1 LGRGYIL
8 LNALI
13 AFSLRQRVLVMAL
26 FVMTFA
32 GGILAF
38 RQLNIEAYPDPTPP
52 MVDVITQSP
61 GLSAEEIERYI
72 TIPIETQTSALR
84 NLNTVRTISLY
95 GLSDVKLQFT
105 FDYTYEEALQ
115 QVLNRLSQL
124 PPLLNSAQPQISP
137 VSPIGEI
144 YRYKLAGTPEHDV
157 RELKTLQDWVLQ
169 RRFRAVPGVID
180 VTGWGGK
187 TKTYELQIDL
197 NKLIAYGITLPQM
210 QQALNNSN
218 INVGGSTINV
228 GPQVAVVRG
237 VGLIR
242 SLDEIRNTML
252 TQVAGVPV
260 IVSDVATVNVSN
272 QPRLGIAGK
281 DNDDDIVQGIVLMR
295 RGEKSMP
302 TIMRVQQEVERINS
316 SHILPSGVRIERI
329 YDRKELIDI
338 TTSTVLH
345 NMVIG
350 ILLIVFLQWVFLG
363 NLRSAV
369 IVGMTIPFALFFAV
383 GILVVRG
390 ESANLLSV
398 GAIDFGLIV
407 DATVIM
413 VESIFRWLSG
423 HGNQQATEEAVRA
436 IPPAGLHGQ
445 RLAIFHAA
453 ADVNRSIFFAAGII
467 IAGFIP
473 LFTLSG
479 VEGHIFGPMA
489 QTYAYALAGGLI
501 ATFTVTPALSA
512 LILPEHVKETET
524 FVVRFL
530 HRIYTPMLN
539 FSIRN
544 RVITIGVAIVLLAV
558 AGLAVR
564 SLGLEFLPK
573 LEEGNLWIRA
583 TLPSTISLEEGNTY
597 VNRMR
602 RVVEGFPE
610 VDSVV
615 SQQGR
620 PDDGTDAAGFF
631 NAELF
636 VPLKTKNEWRPKVS
650 KEDLTAEV
658 LTKLQA
664 EFPGV
669 EFNFSQYLQDNVA
682 EAVSGVKGENSIKL
696 FGNDLQVI
704 SDTAAKIKSV
714 LASVRG
720 VTDLAVFNS
729 LGQPTVQIDIDRKRA
744 SRYGLS
750 PGDINSTIKMAIGGD
765 TAGDLYEPGSDRHFP
780 IVVRLAPE
788 FRKSLEDIRNLKIA
802 VQSPSGSAQNAS
814 ASAPNAGGAAP
825 AMGAAA
831 QPPGGLV
838 QIPLTDVATVN
849 LLTGASY
856 IYREQ
861 QQRYLPIKFSVRDRD
876 LGGAIQ
882 EAQAKIA
889 EQVPLPPGLRMEWVG
904 EFGNLQDAIARLKLV
919 VPLSLVMIA
928 MLLWINFGSLTD
940 TLLAMSVIPMAI
952 IGGVL
957 ALFVTE
963 IPFSVSAAIGF
974 IALFG
979 IAVMDGIIVLS
990 QYNNLIDAGV
1000 ERTAAALRTGALQ
1013 MRPVLMTCIIAGVG
1027 LFPAAMS
1034 SGIGSQVQKP
1044 LAVVVVGGM
1053 MLAPILI
1060 LVILP
1065 VLILTFSRR
1074 REMRQRG

>member
-1 LGRGYIL
+1 

-13 AFSLRQRVLVMAL
+13 AFSIKQRVL
-26 FVMTFA
+26 
-32 GGILAF
+32 ILALSIMTLVGGF
-38 RQLNIEAYPDPTPP
+38 IAFQQLNIEAYPDPTPP
-52 MVDVITQSP
+52 MVDIVTQSP

-84 NLNTVRTISLY
+84 NLKSIRTISLY

-124 PPLLNSAQPQISP
+124 PQLLNKAQPQISP

-144 YRYKLAGTPEHDV
+144 YRYKLVAPANFSV
-157 RELKTLQDWVLQ
+157 LELRTLQDWVLQ

-180 VTGWGGK
+180 VIGWGGK
-187 TKTYELQIDL
+187 SKTYELQVDV
-197 NKLIAYGITLPQM
+197 NKLIAYGITLPQLL
-210 QQALNNSN
+210 QTLSNSN
-218 INVGGSTINV
+218 INVGGSTINI
-228 GPQVAVVRG
+228 GPQAAVIRG

-242 SLDEIRNTML
+242 SLDEIGNTML
-252 TQVAGVPV
+252 TQVSGVPV
-260 IVSDVATVNVSN
+260 IVNDVATVVVSN
-272 QPRLGIAGK
+272 QPRFGIAGE
-281 DNDDDIVQGIVLMR
+281 DDDDDIVQGIVLMR

-302 TIMRVQQEVERINS
+302 AIQRVQQEVERINS
-316 SHILPSGVRIERI
+316 SKILPAGVRIERI
-329 YDRKELIDI
+329 YDRKDLIDI

-345 NMVIG
+345 NMIFG
-350 ILLIVFLQWVFLG
+350 IALIFILQWLFLG
-363 NLRSAV
+363 NLRSAI
-369 IVGMTIPFALFFAV
+369 IVGMTIPFALCFAV
-383 GILVVRG
+383 GILVLRG

-423 HGNQQATEEAVRA
+423 HGNEATEEAIRTL
-436 IPPAGLHGQ
+436 PPAGLHGQ

-512 LILPEHVKETET
+512 LILPEHIQETET
-524 FVVRFL
+524 LLVRVMHRAYAPVLALAIRHKAVVGGF
-530 HRIYTPMLN
+530 
-539 FSIRN
+539 
-544 RVITIGVAIVLLAV
+544 AIVLLIVAV
-558 AGLAVR
+558 FAVR
-564 SLGLEFLPK
+564 LLGLEFLPK
-573 LEEGNLWIRA
+573 LEEGNLWVRA

-597 VNRMR
+597 VNQMR
-602 RVVEGFPE
+602 RIISEFPE
-610 VDSVV
+610 VQSVV

-631 NAELF
+631 NAEFF
-636 VPLKTKNEWRPKVS
+636 VPLRPASEWRPKLE
-650 KEDLTAEV
+650 KDDLTNEV
-658 LTKLQA
+658 LAKLQA

-696 FGNDLQVI
+696 FGNDLEVLTA
-704 SDTAAKIKSV
+704 TAAKIKSV
-714 LASVRG
+714 LATVHG
-720 VTDLAVFNS
+720 ITDLAVFTS
-729 LGQPTVQIDIDRKRA
+729 LGQPTVQIDIDRQRA
-744 SRYGLS
+744 SRYGLT
-750 PGDINSTIKMAIGGD
+750 PGDINSTIKVAIGGD
-765 TAGDLYEPGSDRHFP
+765 AAGELYEPGSDRHFP
-780 IVVRLAPE
+780 IAVRLAPQY
-788 FRKSLEDIRNLKIA
+788 RQSLEDIRNLKVTA
-802 VQSPSGSAQNAS
+802 QNGGASAQNAIGGSPVPGGTPLS
-814 ASAPNAGGAAP
+814 AGAASS
-825 AMGAAA
+825 A
-831 QPPGGLV
+831 GGLV

-882 EAQAKIA
+882 EAQRKIA
-889 EQVPLPPGLRMEWVG
+889 AEVPLSPGLRMEWVG
-904 EFGNLQDAIARLKLV
+904 EFGNLQDAIERLKIV

-928 MLLWINFGSLTD
+928 MLLWINFGSVVD
-940 TLLAMSVIPMAI
+940 TLLTMSVIPMAI

-957 ALFVTE
+957 ALFVTG

-1000 ERTAAALRTGALQ
+1000 DRTAAALRTGALQ

-1027 LFPAAMS
+1027 LFPAAIS

-1053 MLAPILI
+1053 TLAPILV

-1065 VLILTFSRR
+1065 VLILIFSRR
-1074 REMRQRG
+1074 RGRQAP